1 MIKYVVVRLD
11 GTRFDRLSI
20 YYSNDL
26 IITVRIYV
34 QYNNGISTI
43 RIRTFA

>member
-1 MIKYVVVRLD
+1 MIKYVIVRLD

-26 IITVRIYV
+26 IISVCIYI
-34 QYNNGISTI
+34 QYNNGIPTI